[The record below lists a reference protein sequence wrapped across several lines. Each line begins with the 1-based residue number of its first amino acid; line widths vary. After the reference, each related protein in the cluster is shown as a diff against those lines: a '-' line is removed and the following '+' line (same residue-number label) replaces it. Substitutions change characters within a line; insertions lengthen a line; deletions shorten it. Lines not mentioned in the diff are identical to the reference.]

1 MHPRPYLRDF
11 IDRKRHHT
19 PKQENTMKAIKYLL
33 VLAVVATTAVSCLMD
48 KPEVE
53 FSERRLVVPAEGGSY
68 TLTLWSTGV
77 DSVTVSEDND
87 FEDWQHEVDWI
98 TDVELIGEYT
108 ESEDT
113 RALLSWKS
121 AVRLTVLPNTDG
133 TKRVAYLNARSFGA
147 TDRVKIVQKA
157 K

>member
-1 MHPRPYLRDF
+1 
-11 IDRKRHHT
+11 
-19 PKQENTMKAIKYLL
+19 MKAIKYLL
-33 VLAVVATTAVSCLMD
+33 VLAVVATTAVSCQMD

-68 TLTLWSTGV
+68 TLTMWATGV

-98 TDVELIGEYT
+98 VNVELIREYT

-113 RALLSWKS
+113 RALLSSKS

-133 TKRVAYLNARSFGA
+133 IKRVAYLNAESFTA
-147 TDRVKIVQKA
+147 EDRVKIVQKA

>member
-1 MHPRPYLRDF
+1 
-11 IDRKRHHT
+11 
-19 PKQENTMKAIKYLL
+19 MKAIKYLL

-77 DSVTVSEDND
+77 DSVTISEDND

-98 TDVELIGEYT
+98 TDVELISEYT

-121 AVRLTVLPNTDG
+121 AVRLTVLPNTGG

>member
-1 MHPRPYLRDF
+1 
-11 IDRKRHHT
+11 
-19 PKQENTMKAIKYLL
+19 MKAIKYLL
-33 VLAVVATTAVSCLMD
+33 VLAVVATTAVSCLLD
-48 KPEVE
+48 KPKAE
-53 FSERRLVVPAEGGSY
+53 FTERRLVVPAEGGSY
-68 TLTLWSTGV
+68 TLTLWATGV

-98 TDVELIGEYT
+98 VNIELIREYT

-113 RALLSWKS
+113 RALLSTKS

-133 TKRVAYLNARSFGA
+133 TKRVAYLNAKSSPA
-147 TDRVKIVQKA
+147 QDRVKIVQKA

>member
-1 MHPRPYLRDF
+1 MR
-11 IDRKRHHT
+11 
-19 PKQENTMKAIKYLL
+19 AIKHLL
-33 VLAVVATTAVSCLMD
+33 VLAVVATTAVSCYMD
-48 KPEVE
+48 IPKVE
-53 FSERRLVVPAEGGSY
+53 FTERRLVVPAEGGSY
-68 TLTLWSTGV
+68 TLTMWATGV
-77 DSVTVSEDND
+77 DSVTISEDND

-98 TDVELIGEYT
+98 TDVELIREYT

-113 RALLSWKS
+113 RALLSRKS

-147 TDRVKIVQKA
+147 TDRIKIVQKA

>member
-1 MHPRPYLRDF
+1 MR
-11 IDRKRHHT
+11 
-19 PKQENTMKAIKYLL
+19 AIKYLL

-53 FSERRLVVPAEGGSY
+53 FTERRLVVPAEGGSY
-68 TLTLWSTGV
+68 TLTMWATGV
-77 DSVTVSEDND
+77 DSVTISEDND

-98 TDVELIGEYT
+98 VNIELIREYT

-113 RALLSWKS
+113 RALLSTKS

-133 TKRVAYLNARSFGA
+133 TKRIAYLNARSFGA
-147 TDRVKIVQKA
+147 TDRIKIVQKA

>member
-1 MHPRPYLRDF
+1 MRIVKH
-11 IDRKRHHT
+11 
-19 PKQENTMKAIKYLL
+19 LL
-33 VLAVVATTAVSCLMD
+33 VLAMVCVACVSCDVERL
-48 KPEVE
+48 E
-53 FSERRLVVPAEGGSY
+53 FSERKLDVPVEGGSY

-77 DSVTVSEDND
+77 DSVTISEDNN

-98 TDVELIGEYT
+98 TDVELIREYT

-113 RALLSWKS
+113 RALLSSKL

-133 TKRVAYLNARSFGA
+133 TKRVAYLNAESFTA
-147 TDRVKIVQKA
+147 EDRVKIVQKA

>member
-1 MHPRPYLRDF
+1 MR
-11 IDRKRHHT
+11 
-19 PKQENTMKAIKYLL
+19 AVKYLL
-33 VLAVVATTAVSCLMD
+33 VLAMACVTCVSCYMD
-48 KPEVE
+48 VPKVE
-53 FSERRLVVPAEGGSY
+53 FSERKLEVPAEGGSY

-77 DSVTVSEDND
+77 DSVTISEDND

-98 TDVELIGEYT
+98 VDVELIREYT

-113 RALLSWKS
+113 RALLSSKS

-133 TKRVAYLNARSFGA
+133 AKRVAYLNAESFPA
-147 TDRVKIVQKA
+147 EDRVKIVQKA

>member
-1 MHPRPYLRDF
+1 MR
-11 IDRKRHHT
+11 
-19 PKQENTMKAIKYLL
+19 AIKHLL
-33 VLAVVATTAVSCLMD
+33 VLAVIATTAVSCLLD
-48 KPEVE
+48 KPKVE
-53 FSERRLVVPAEGGSY
+53 FTERRLVVPAEGDSY
-68 TLTLWSTGV
+68 TLTLWATGV
-77 DSVTVSEDND
+77 DSVTISEDNN

-98 TDVELIGEYT
+98 INIELIREYT

-113 RALLSWKS
+113 RALLSTKS

-147 TDRVKIVQKA
+147 TDRLKIVQKA

>member
-1 MHPRPYLRDF
+1 
-11 IDRKRHHT
+11 
-19 PKQENTMKAIKYLL
+19 MKAIKYLL
-33 VLAVVATTAVSCLMD
+33 VLAVIATTAVSCLMD

-68 TLTLWSTGV
+68 TLTLWATGV
-77 DSVTVSEDND
+77 DSVTISEDND

-98 TDVELIGEYT
+98 VNIELIREYT

-113 RALLSWKS
+113 RALLSTKS

-133 TKRVAYLNARSFGA
+133 TKRVAYLNAKSSPA
-147 TDRVKIVQKA
+147 QDRVKIVQKA
-157 K
+157 E

>member
-1 MHPRPYLRDF
+1 
-11 IDRKRHHT
+11 
-19 PKQENTMKAIKYLL
+19 MKAIKYLL
-33 VLAVVATTAVSCLMD
+33 VLAVIATTAVSCLMD

-68 TLTLWSTGV
+68 TLTFWSTGV

-98 TDVELIGEYT
+98 VNIELIREYT

-113 RALLSWKS
+113 RALPSWKS

>member
-1 MHPRPYLRDF
+1 MACV
-11 IDRKRHHT
+11 T
-19 PKQENTMKAIKYLL
+19 C
-33 VLAVVATTAVSCLMD
+33 VSCLMD
-48 KPEVE
+48 VPKVE
-53 FSERRLVVPAEGGSY
+53 FSERKLEVPAEGGSY

-98 TDVELIGEYT
+98 TDVELIREYT

-113 RALLSWKS
+113 RALLSSKS

-133 TKRVAYLNARSFGA
+133 AKRVAYLNAESFTA
-147 TDRVKIVQKA
+147 EDRVKIVQKA

>member
-1 MHPRPYLRDF
+1 MR
-11 IDRKRHHT
+11 
-19 PKQENTMKAIKYLL
+19 AIKHLL
-33 VLAVVATTAVSCLMD
+33 VLAVIATTAVSCLLD
-48 KPEVE
+48 KPKVE
-53 FSERRLVVPAEGGSY
+53 FTERRLAVPAEGGSY
-68 TLTLWSTGV
+68 TLTMWATGV
-77 DSVTVSEDND
+77 DSVTISEDND

-98 TDVELIGEYT
+98 TDVELIREYT

-113 RALLSWKS
+113 RALLSTKS

-147 TDRVKIVQKA
+147 TDRLKIVQKA

>member
-1 MHPRPYLRDF
+1 
-11 IDRKRHHT
+11 
-19 PKQENTMKAIKYLL
+19 MKAIKHLL
-33 VLAVVATTAVSCLMD
+33 VLVLISTAAVSCLLD

-98 TDVELIGEYT
+98 VNIELIGEYT

-113 RALLSWKS
+113 RALPSWKS
-121 AVRLTVLPNTDG
+121 AVRLTVLPNSDG

>member
-1 MHPRPYLRDF
+1 
-11 IDRKRHHT
+11 
-19 PKQENTMKAIKYLL
+19 MKAIKHLL
-33 VLAVVATTAVSCLMD
+33 VLAVVATTVVSCQMD

-53 FSERRLVVPAEGGSY
+53 FTERRLVVPAEGGSY

-98 TDVELIGEYT
+98 TDVELISEYT

>member
-1 MHPRPYLRDF
+1 
-11 IDRKRHHT
+11 
-19 PKQENTMKAIKYLL
+19 MKAIKYLL

-98 TDVELIGEYT
+98 TDIELIGEYT

-147 TDRVKIVQKA
+147 TDRVKIVQKV